1 IAYGEGKREECPDF
15 TTPENVQGVE
25 ESKGEFKRKNRQLQ
39 EKLKQN
45 DEVLKQ
51 AIKELEDVK
60 QAQLAAQ
67 KEAASLKQQVNQ
79 AKANNLK
86 QNTLSLK
93 NSFDFNEAETRKRLI
108 DAELRS

>member
-1 IAYGEGKREECPDF
+1 
-15 TTPENVQGVE
+15 
-25 ESKGEFKRKNRQLQ
+25 
-39 EKLKQN
+39 
-45 DEVLKQ
+45 
-51 AIKELEDVK
+51 
-60 QAQLAAQ
+60 

-108 DAELRS
+108 DAELRSQGWDVALDDESTEQVSKEYQVDGQPTPTGKGYCDYVLWDDNGKPLAVIEAKR